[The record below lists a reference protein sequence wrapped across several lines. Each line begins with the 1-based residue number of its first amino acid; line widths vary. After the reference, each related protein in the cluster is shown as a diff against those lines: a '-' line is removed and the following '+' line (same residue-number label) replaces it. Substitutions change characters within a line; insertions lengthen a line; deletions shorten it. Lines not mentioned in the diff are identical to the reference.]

1 MQLIGQIA
9 DIIGIVGGVF
19 AFLAW
24 LQARAIKADMETE
37 RQRQNKQVT
46 VVLQHGAE
54 KATLPVSIRRAE
66 LTRSEILGRLGMIPL
81 ATPNTNNRFTLRYL
95 NTPEFLQSVNQ
106 VAMGDG
112 DAILTIPCNEQEFR
126 QFDLS

>member
-1 MQLIGQIA
+1 MQLMSQIA
-9 DIIGIVGGVF
+9 DIVGILGALF
-19 AFLAW
+19 ALLAW
-24 LQARAIKADMETE
+24 LQTRAINAAMVKEQ
-37 RQRQNKQVT
+37 QRQNKQVT

-81 ATPNTNNRFTLRYL
+81 VAPDPSNRFSLRYL

-106 VAMGDG
+106 VAAGDG

-126 QFDLS
+126 QFALN